1 MRLRIKRVN
10 IVYGLALLRIILAF
24 VTGMLII
31 SQKKYAYIFFIAT
44 ALMTFGEGFAFRR
57 IIQKSLLKSML
68 DFVADRFLVDFV
80 AISLVVANLL
90 PLWVALVFLVRDLLT
105 VVIAFI
111 LFYRDYRREI
121 KRTVLGKISLFF
133 QIIALIPV
141 VMGNGDLIPV
151 AMGNEYLGLIWIAV
165 VITAASGIESLFK
178 SEFRLVRKRTDLD
191 EFKMLRLLKFADVF
205 TLTNVI
211 FGIISILFAV
221 KGWYT
226 TASLM
231 LLLAVVSDYFDGKIA
246 KVMGQQNDFG
256 KELDSLADTVSFGV
270 APAIFGFSLI
280 QTPLAVI
287 SFTVFLFCGILRL
300 ARYNIMDLHGSFQG
314 MPITMNGIIVPLF
327 FLLRNPLH
335 LEIRYL
341 PYLYLILGILM
352 VSSFKIKKL
361 H

>member
-1 MRLRIKRVN
+1 MKLRIKKEN
-10 IVYGLALLRIILAF
+10 IVLGLTLLRIILAF

-44 ALMTFGEGFAFRR
+44 ALMTFVEGLAFRR
-57 IIQKSLLKSML
+57 IIQKSLLKSIL
-68 DFVADRFLVDFV
+68 DFLADRFLVDFV
-80 AISLVVANLL
+80 AISLFVANLL

-105 VVIAFI
+105 VAIALI
-111 LFYRDYRREI
+111 LFYRDYRREF

-141 VMGNGDLIPV
+141 VMGNIDWI
-151 AMGNEYLGLIWIAV
+151 LIWIAV
-165 VITAASGIESLFK
+165 VITMASGIESLIK
-178 SEFRLVRKRTDLD
+178 SEFRLVRKKTDLD

-221 KGWYT
+221 KGLYT
-226 TASLM
+226 TASFM

-256 KELDSLADTVSFGV
+256 RELDSLADTVSFGV

-327 FLLRNPLH
+327 YLLRNQLH
-335 LEIRYL
+335 LEIRYF

-352 VSSFKIKKL
+352 VSSFKVKKL
-361 H
+361 R